1 MSRIYGYAPIGAR
14 CEVSRSGK
22 KRKNITVIAAVSL
35 LGGLLAP
42 MVMDGGLTSEAFAA
56 WVEAFLVPELQAG
69 DVVVMD
75 NLRAHL
81 SAKARE
87 AIEQARATI
96 LFLPTYSPD
105 FNPIELVWAKMKAIF
120 RELGPANPAQLDD
133 AIIQTDDALTDAELW
148 RMFHHAGI
156 HYQPHCK

>member
-1 MSRIYGYAPIGAR
+1 MTPIAGERDEKARAAFRQTLRTINPRKLIFLDETGVRYGMSRIYGYAPIGVR

-22 KRKNITVIAAVSL
+22 RRKNFTVVAAVSL

-42 MVMDGGLTSEAFAA
+42 MVMDGGLTREAFAA

-81 SAKARE
+81 SAKAHD
-87 AIEQARATI
+87 AIEKAGATV
-96 LFLPTYSPD
+96 LFLPT
-105 FNPIELVWAKMKAIF
+105 
-120 RELGPANPAQLDD
+120 
-133 AIIQTDDALTDAELW
+133 
-148 RMFHHAGI
+148 
-156 HYQPHCK
+156 